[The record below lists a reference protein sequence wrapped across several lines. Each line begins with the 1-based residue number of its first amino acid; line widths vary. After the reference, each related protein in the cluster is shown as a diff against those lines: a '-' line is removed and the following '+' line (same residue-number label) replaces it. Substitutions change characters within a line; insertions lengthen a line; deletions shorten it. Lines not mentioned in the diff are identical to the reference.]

1 MPQLYT
7 IAQPSSV
14 DIKRALDIGPCEAL
28 VPNVRNANEAHHGV
42 DAADT
47 VPKGI
52 AAEDEEDEDEE
63 DEDIQRKKF
72 VKPDSDSFNFQ
83 LNQRF
88 YA

>member
-52 AAEDEEDEDEE
+52 AAEDEEDGRRGHPKKK
-63 DEDIQRKKF
+63 IRKA
-72 VKPDSDSFNFQ
+72 
-83 LNQRF
+83 RF
-88 YA
+88 GLI